1 MNIVNSLWCEA
12 YRPQNIDDTILP
24 KNIKD
29 SFKSFVKKND
39 LPNLLL
45 SGGPGTGKTTIAKAV
60 VRELDYDFMLINGSD
75 SSESGLDSLRTNIRT
90 FASSVSL
97 TGSKKVVIIDEADHL
112 SAAVQPA
119 LRNFMESL
127 SANSRFILTCN
138 YRNRI
143 IEPLQSRLSHFDFF
157 IPKEEKSVL
166 FEQFMNRMT
175 KILDDHEIEY
185 NKRLIAEFVIK
196 HFPDFRK
203 IINELQKFS
212 VSGKIDKSILSAVK
226 EDVVHELYVNMKN
239 KNFTEMRK
247 WVADNLDLPSSDIFR
262 KMFETMGT
270 YVSTKSIPAFVVI
283 LADYQFKSMQVPD
296 QELNLVACLTEV
308 MAEVEFV

>member
-12 YRPQNIDDTILP
+12 YRPRNISDTILP

-29 SFKSFVKKND
+29 SFHAFVKKND

-60 VRELDYDFMLINGSD
+60 VRELDYDFMLVNGSD

-112 SAAVQPA
+112 STAVQPA
-119 LRNFMESL
+119 LRNFMETL

-157 IPKEEKSVL
+157 IPKEEKGVL
-166 FEQFMNRMT
+166 FEEFMSRMT
-175 KILDDHEIEY
+175 KILDDHEVKY
-185 NKRLIAEFVIK
+185 NKRIIAEFVIK

-203 IINELQKFS
+203 IINELQKSS
-212 VSGKIDKSILSAVK
+212 VGGVIDKSILSAVK
-226 EDVVHELYVNMKN
+226 EDAVHELYENMKN

-247 WVADNLDLPSSDIFR
+247 WVADNLDLSSSDVFR
-262 KMFETMGT
+262 KMFETMNT
-270 YVSTKSIPAFVVI
+270 YVSKKSIPAFVVI

>member
-12 YRPQNIDDTILP
+12 YRPKNIDDTILP
-24 KNIKD
+24 KSIKD
-29 SFKSFVKKND
+29 SFKSFVKNND

-60 VRELDYDFMLINGSD
+60 VSELGYDFMLINGSD

-90 FASSVSL
+90 FASSISL

-157 IPKEEKSVL
+157 IPKEEKKEL
-166 FEQFMNRMT
+166 FKQFMDRVSQ
-175 KILDDHEIEY
+175 ILDDHEVKY
-185 NKRLIAEFVIK
+185 NDRVITEFVVK

-203 IINELQKFS
+203 IINELQKS
-212 VSGKIDKSILSAVK
+212 SAGGEIDKSILSAVK
-226 EDVVHELYVNMKN
+226 EDAVHELYENMKT

-247 WVADNLDLPSSDIFR
+247 WVADNLDLSSSDIFR
-262 KMFETMGT
+262 KMFETMNT
-270 YVSTKSIPAFVVI
+270 YISKKSIPAFVVI

>member
-1 MNIVNSLWCEA
+1 MDIVNSLWCEA
-12 YRPQNIDDTILP
+12 YRPKNIDDTILP
-24 KNIKD
+24 KSIKD
-29 SFKSFVKKND
+29 SFNSFVEKND

-60 VRELDYDFMLINGSD
+60 VSELGYDFMLINGSD

-97 TGSKKVVIIDEADHL
+97 TGTKKVVIIDEADHL

-157 IPKEEKSVL
+157 IPKEEKGVL
-166 FEQFMNRMT
+166 FKQFKDRIVQ
-175 KILDDHEIEY
+175 ILTDHEVKY
-185 NKRLIAEFVIK
+185 NDRVIAEFVVK

-203 IINELQKFS
+203 IINELQKS
-212 VSGKIDKSILSAVK
+212 SAGGEIDKSILSAVK
-226 EDVVHELYVNMKN
+226 EDAVHELYENMKT

-247 WVADNLDLPSSDIFR
+247 WVADNLDLSSSDIFR
-262 KMFETMGT
+262 KMFETMNT
-270 YVSTKSIPAFVVI
+270 YISKKSIPAFVVI

>member
-1 MNIVNSLWCEA
+1 MDIVNSLWCEA
-12 YRPQNIDDTILP
+12 YRPKNIDDTILP
-24 KNIKD
+24 KSIKN
-29 SFKSFVKKND
+29 SFKSFVEKND

-60 VRELDYDFMLINGSD
+60 VSELGYDFMLINGSD

-97 TGSKKVVIIDEADHL
+97 TGTKKVVIIDEADHL

-157 IPKEEKSVL
+157 IPKEEKKEL
-166 FEQFMNRMT
+166 FKQFMDRVSQ
-175 KILDDHEIEY
+175 ILDDHEVKY
-185 NKRLIAEFVIK
+185 NDRVIAEFVVK

-203 IINELQKFS
+203 IINELQKS
-212 VSGKIDKSILSAVK
+212 SAGGEIDKSILSAVK
-226 EDVVHELYVNMKN
+226 EDAVHELYENMKT

-247 WVADNLDLPSSDIFR
+247 WVADNLDLSSSDIFR
-262 KMFETMGT
+262 KMFETMNK
-270 YVSTKSIPAFVVI
+270 YVSKQSIPSFVVI

-308 MAEVEFV
+308 MAEVEFN

>member
-12 YRPQNIDDTILP
+12 YRPQTISDTILP

-29 SFKSFVKKND
+29 SFHAFVKKND

-60 VRELDYDFMLINGSD
+60 VRELDYDFMLVNGSD

-119 LRNFMESL
+119 LRNFMETL

-166 FEQFMNRMT
+166 FEEFMNRMT
-175 KILDDHEIEY
+175 KILDDHEVKY
-185 NKRLIAEFVIK
+185 NKRIIAEFVIK

-203 IINELQKFS
+203 IINELQKSS
-212 VSGKIDKSILSAVK
+212 VGGVIDKSILSAVK
-226 EDVVHELYVNMKN
+226 EDAVHELYENMKN

-247 WVADNLDLPSSDIFR
+247 WVADNLDLSSSDVFR
-262 KMFETMGT
+262 KMFETMNT

-308 MAEVEFV
+308 MAEVEFL

>member
-1 MNIVNSLWCEA
+1 M
-12 YRPQNIDDTILP
+12 
-24 KNIKD
+24 
-29 SFKSFVKKND
+29 
-39 LPNLLL
+39 L

-60 VRELDYDFMLINGSD
+60 VSELGYDFMLINGSD

-157 IPKEEKSVL
+157 IPKEEK
-166 FEQFMNRMT
+166 
-175 KILDDHEIEY
+175 K
-185 NKRLIAEFVIK
+185 
-196 HFPDFRK
+196 
-203 IINELQKFS
+203 EL
-212 VSGKIDKSILSAVK
+212 GKK
-226 EDVVHELYVNMKN
+226 
-239 KNFTEMRK
+239 
-247 WVADNLDLPSSDIFR
+247 
-262 KMFETMGT
+262 TMQ
-270 YVSTKSIPAFVVI
+270 
-283 LADYQFKSMQVPD
+283 D
-296 QELNLVACLTEV
+296 
-308 MAEVEFV
+308 

>member
-226 EDVVHELYVNMKN
+226 EDVVHELYENMKT

-247 WVADNLDLPSSDIFR
+247 WVADNLDLSSSDIFR

>member
-12 YRPQNIDDTILP
+12 YRPQNINDTILP
-24 KNIKD
+24 KSIKD
-29 SFKSFVKKND
+29 SFHAFVKKND

-60 VRELDYDFMLINGSD
+60 VRELDYDFMLVNGSD

-112 SAAVQPA
+112 STAVQPA
-119 LRNFMESL
+119 LRNFMETL

-157 IPKEEKSVL
+157 IPKEEKKEL
-166 FEQFMNRMT
+166 GKQFISRIT
-175 KILDDHEIEY
+175 QILNDHDVKY
-185 NKRLIAEFVIK
+185 NERVVAAFVVK

-212 VSGKIDKSILSAVK
+212 VGGEIDKSILTAVK
-226 EDVVHELYVNMKN
+226 EDAVHELYENMKN

-247 WVADNLDLPSSDIFR
+247 WVADNLDLSSSDIFR

-283 LADYQFKSMQVPD
+283 LADYQFKSVQVPD

>member
-1 MNIVNSLWCEA
+1 MDIVNSLWCEA
-12 YRPQNIDDTILP
+12 YRPKNIDDTILP
-24 KNIKD
+24 KSIKN
-29 SFKSFVKKND
+29 SFKSFVEKND

-60 VRELDYDFMLINGSD
+60 VSELGYDFMLINGSD

-157 IPKEEKSVL
+157 IPKEEKKEL
-166 FEQFMNRMT
+166 FKQFMDRVSQ
-175 KILDDHEIEY
+175 ILDDHEVKY
-185 NKRLIAEFVIK
+185 NDRVIAEFVVK

-203 IINELQKFS
+203 IINELQKS
-212 VSGKIDKSILSAVK
+212 SAGGEIDKSILSAVK
-226 EDVVHELYVNMKN
+226 EDAVHELYENMKT

-247 WVADNLDLPSSDIFR
+247 WVADNLDLSSSDIFR
-262 KMFETMGT
+262 KMFETMST
-270 YVSTKSIPAFVVI
+270 YVSKQSIPSFVVI

-308 MAEVEFV
+308 MAEVEFN

>member
-1 MNIVNSLWCEA
+1 MDIVNSLWCEA
-12 YRPQNIDDTILP
+12 YRPQNINDTILP
-24 KNIKD
+24 KSIKD
-29 SFKSFVKKND
+29 SFHAFVKKND

-60 VRELDYDFMLINGSD
+60 VRELDYDFMLIKGSD

-119 LRNFMESL
+119 LRNFMETL

-157 IPKEEKSVL
+157 IPKEEKKEL
-166 FEQFMNRMT
+166 GQQFINRIT
-175 KILDDHEIEY
+175 QILNDHDVKY
-185 NKRLIAEFVIK
+185 NERVVAAFVVK

-212 VSGKIDKSILSAVK
+212 VGGVIDKSILSAVK
-226 EDVVHELYVNMKN
+226 EDAVHELYENMKN

-247 WVADNLDLPSSDIFR
+247 WVADNLDLSSSDIFR
-262 KMFETMGT
+262 KMFETMDT

-283 LADYQFKSMQVPD
+283 LADYQFKSMQGPD

>member
-1 MNIVNSLWCEA
+1 MDIVNSLWCEA
-12 YRPQNIDDTILP
+12 YRPKNINDTILP
-24 KNIKD
+24 KNIKN
-29 SFKSFVKKND
+29 SFKSFVEKND

-60 VRELDYDFMLINGSD
+60 VSELGYDFMLINGSD

-90 FASSVSL
+90 FASSISL

-157 IPKEEKSVL
+157 IPKEEKKEL
-166 FEQFMNRMT
+166 FKQFMDRVSQ
-175 KILDDHEIEY
+175 ILDDHEVKY
-185 NKRLIAEFVIK
+185 NDRVIAEFVVK

-203 IINELQKFS
+203 IINELQKS
-212 VSGKIDKSILSAVK
+212 SAGGEIDKSILSAVK
-226 EDVVHELYVNMKN
+226 EDAVHELYENMKT

-247 WVADNLDLPSSDIFR
+247 WVADNLDLSSSDIFR
-262 KMFETMGT
+262 KMFETMST
-270 YVSTKSIPAFVVI
+270 YVSKQSIPSFVVI

>member
-1 MNIVNSLWCEA
+1 MDIVNSLWCEA
-12 YRPQNIDDTILP
+12 YRPKNIDDTILP
-24 KNIKD
+24 KSIKN
-29 SFKSFVKKND
+29 SFKSFVEKND

-60 VRELDYDFMLINGSD
+60 VSELGYDFMLINGSD

-97 TGSKKVVIIDEADHL
+97 TGTKKVVIIDEADHL

-157 IPKEEKSVL
+157 IPKEEKKEL
-166 FEQFMNRMT
+166 FKQFMDRVS
-175 KILDDHEIEY
+175 KILDDHEVKY
-185 NKRLIAEFVIK
+185 NDRVIAEFVVK

-203 IINELQKFS
+203 IINELQKS
-212 VSGKIDKSILSAVK
+212 SAGGEIDKSILSAVK
-226 EDVVHELYVNMKN
+226 EDAVHELYENMKT

-247 WVADNLDLPSSDIFR
+247 WVADNLDLSSSDIFR
-262 KMFETMGT
+262 KMFETMST
-270 YVSTKSIPAFVVI
+270 YVSKQSIPSFVVI

-308 MAEVEFV
+308 MAEVEFN

>member
-1 MNIVNSLWCEA
+1 MDIVNSLWCEA
-12 YRPQNIDDTILP
+12 YRPKNIDDTILP
-24 KNIKD
+24 KSIKN
-29 SFKSFVKKND
+29 SFKSFVEKND

-60 VRELDYDFMLINGSD
+60 VSELGYDFMLINGSD

-90 FASSVSL
+90 FASSISL

-157 IPKEEKSVL
+157 IPKEEKKEL
-166 FEQFMNRMT
+166 FKQFMDRVS
-175 KILDDHEIEY
+175 KILDDHEVKY
-185 NKRLIAEFVIK
+185 NDRVIAEFVVK

-203 IINELQKFS
+203 IINELQKS
-212 VSGKIDKSILSAVK
+212 SAGGEIDKSILSAVK
-226 EDVVHELYVNMKN
+226 EDAVHELYENMKT

-247 WVADNLDLPSSDIFR
+247 WVADNLDLSSSDIFR
-262 KMFETMGT
+262 KMFETMST
-270 YVSTKSIPAFVVI
+270 YVSKQSIPSFVVI

-308 MAEVEFV
+308 MAEVEFN

>member
-1 MNIVNSLWCEA
+1 MDIVNSLWCEA
-12 YRPQNIDDTILP
+12 YRPKNIDDTILP
-24 KNIKD
+24 KNIKN
-29 SFKSFVKKND
+29 SFKSFVEKND

-60 VRELDYDFMLINGSD
+60 VSELGYDFMLINGSD

-157 IPKEEKSVL
+157 IPKEEKKEL
-166 FEQFMNRMT
+166 FKQFMDRVS
-175 KILDDHEIEY
+175 KILDDHEVKY
-185 NKRLIAEFVIK
+185 NDRVIAEFVVK

-203 IINELQKFS
+203 IINELQKS
-212 VSGKIDKSILSAVK
+212 SAGGEIDKSILSAVK
-226 EDVVHELYVNMKN
+226 EDAVHELYENMKT

-247 WVADNLDLPSSDIFR
+247 WVADNLDLSSSDIFR
-262 KMFETMGT
+262 KMFETMST
-270 YVSTKSIPAFVVI
+270 YVSKQSIPSFVVI

>member
-12 YRPQNIDDTILP
+12 YRPQTISDTILP

-29 SFKSFVKKND
+29 SFHAFVKKND

-60 VRELDYDFMLINGSD
+60 VRELDYDFMLVNGSD

-119 LRNFMESL
+119 LRNFMETL

-166 FEQFMNRMT
+166 FEEFMNRMT
-175 KILDDHEIEY
+175 KILDDHEVKY
-185 NKRLIAEFVIK
+185 NKRIIAEFVIK

-203 IINELQKFS
+203 IINELQKSS
-212 VSGKIDKSILSAVK
+212 VGGVIDKSILSAVK
-226 EDVVHELYVNMKN
+226 EDAVHELYENMKN

-247 WVADNLDLPSSDIFR
+247 WVADNLDLSSSDVFR
-262 KMFETMGT
+262 KMFETMNT

>member
-1 MNIVNSLWCEA
+1 MDIVNSLWCEA
-12 YRPQNIDDTILP
+12 YRPKNIDDTILP
-24 KNIKD
+24 KNIKN
-29 SFKSFVKKND
+29 SFKSFVEKND

-60 VRELDYDFMLINGSD
+60 VSELGYDFMLINGSD
-75 SSESGLDSLRTNIRT
+75 SSESGLASLRCNIRT

-143 IEPLQSRLSHFDFF
+143 IEPLQSRLSHFDIF
-157 IPKEEKSVL
+157 IPKEEKKEL
-166 FEQFMNRMT
+166 FKQFMDRVSQ
-175 KILDDHEIEY
+175 ILDDHEVKY
-185 NKRLIAEFVIK
+185 NDRVIAEFVVK

-203 IINELQKFS
+203 IINELQKS
-212 VSGKIDKSILSAVK
+212 SAGGEIDKSILSAVK
-226 EDVVHELYVNMKN
+226 EDAVHELYENMKT

-247 WVADNLDLPSSDIFR
+247 WVADNLDLSSSDIFR
-262 KMFETMGT
+262 KMFETMST
-270 YVSTKSIPAFVVI
+270 YVSKQSIPSFVVI

>member
-12 YRPQNIDDTILP
+12 YRPQTISDTILP

-29 SFKSFVKKND
+29 SFHAFVKKND

-60 VRELDYDFMLINGSD
+60 VRELDYDFMLVNGSD

-119 LRNFMESL
+119 LRNFMETL

-166 FEQFMNRMT
+166 FEEFMNRMT
-175 KILDDHEIEY
+175 KILDDHEVKY
-185 NKRLIAEFVIK
+185 NKRIIAEFVIK

-203 IINELQKFS
+203 IINELQKSS
-212 VSGKIDKSILSAVK
+212 VGGVIDKSILSAVK
-226 EDVVHELYVNMKN
+226 EDAVHELYENMKN

-247 WVADNLDLPSSDIFR
+247 WVADNLDLSSSDVFR
-262 KMFETMGT
+262 KMFETMNT

-308 MAEVEFV
+308 MAEVEFG

>member
-1 MNIVNSLWCEA
+1 MDIVNSLWCEA
-12 YRPQNIDDTILP
+12 YRPKNIDDTILP
-24 KNIKD
+24 KSIKD
-29 SFKSFVKKND
+29 SFKSFVEKND

-60 VRELDYDFMLINGSD
+60 VSELGYDFMLINGSD

-97 TGSKKVVIIDEADHL
+97 TGTKKVVIIDEADPL

-157 IPKEEKSVL
+157 IPKEEKKEL
-166 FEQFMNRMT
+166 GKQFISRIN
-175 KILDDHEIEY
+175 KILDDHEVNYDGRVI
-185 NKRLIAEFVIK
+185 IEFVIK

-212 VSGKIDKSILSAVK
+212 VGGEIDKSILSAVK
-226 EDVVHELYVNMKN
+226 EDAVHELYENMKT

-247 WVADNLDLPSSDIFR
+247 WVADNLDLSSSDIFR
-262 KMFETMGT
+262 KMFETMNK
-270 YVSTKSIPAFVVI
+270 YVSKQSIPSFVVI

-308 MAEVEFV
+308 MAEVEFN

>member
-1 MNIVNSLWCEA
+1 MDIVNSLWCEA
-12 YRPQNIDDTILP
+12 YRPKNIDDTILP
-24 KNIKD
+24 KSIKD
-29 SFKSFVKKND
+29 SFKSFVEKND

-60 VRELDYDFMLINGSD
+60 VSELGYDFMLINGSD

-97 TGSKKVVIIDEADHL
+97 TGTKKVVIIDEADHL

-157 IPKEEKSVL
+157 IPKEEKKEL
-166 FEQFMNRMT
+166 FKQFMDRVSQ
-175 KILDDHEIEY
+175 ILDDHEVKY
-185 NKRLIAEFVIK
+185 NDRVIAEFVVK

-203 IINELQKFS
+203 IINELQKS
-212 VSGKIDKSILSAVK
+212 SAGGEIDKSILSAVK
-226 EDVVHELYVNMKN
+226 EDAVHELYENMKT

-247 WVADNLDLPSSDIFR
+247 WVADNLDLSSSDIFR
-262 KMFETMGT
+262 KMFETMST
-270 YVSTKSIPAFVVI
+270 YVSKQSIPSFVVI

-308 MAEVEFV
+308 MAEVEFN

>member
-1 MNIVNSLWCEA
+1 MDIVNSLWCEA
-12 YRPQNIDDTILP
+12 YRPKNIDDTILP
-24 KNIKD
+24 KSIKN
-29 SFKSFVKKND
+29 SFKSFVEKND

-60 VRELDYDFMLINGSD
+60 VSELGYDFMLINGSD

-157 IPKEEKSVL
+157 IPTEEKKEL
-166 FEQFMNRMT
+166 GKQFISRVKN
-175 KILDDHEIEY
+175 ILTDHKVEY
-185 NKRLIAEFVIK
+185 DERVIIEFVIK

-212 VSGKIDKSILSAVK
+212 VGGEIDKSILSAVK
-226 EDVVHELYVNMKN
+226 EDAVHELYENMKT

-247 WVADNLDLPSSDIFR
+247 WVADNLDLSSSDIFR
-262 KMFETMGT
+262 KMFETMNK
-270 YVSTKSIPAFVVI
+270 YVSKQSIPSFVVI

-308 MAEVEFV
+308 MAEVEFN

>member
-1 MNIVNSLWCEA
+1 MDIVNSLWCEA
-12 YRPQNIDDTILP
+12 YRPQNINDTILP
-24 KNIKD
+24 KSIKD
-29 SFKSFVKKND
+29 SFHAFVKKND

-119 LRNFMESL
+119 LRNFMETL

-157 IPKEEKSVL
+157 IPKEEKKEL
-166 FEQFMNRMT
+166 GQQFINRIT
-175 KILDDHEIEY
+175 QILNDHDVKY
-185 NKRLIAEFVIK
+185 NERVVAAFVVK

-212 VSGKIDKSILSAVK
+212 VGGVIDKSILSAVK
-226 EDVVHELYVNMKN
+226 EDAVHELYENMKT

-247 WVADNLDLPSSDIFR
+247 WVADNLDLSSSDIFR
-262 KMFETMGT
+262 KMFETMNT
-270 YVSTKSIPAFVVI
+270 YISKKSIPAFVVI

>member
-1 MNIVNSLWCEA
+1 MDIVNSLWCEA
-12 YRPQNIDDTILP
+12 YRPKNIDDTILP
-24 KNIKD
+24 KSIKN
-29 SFKSFVKKND
+29 SFKSFVEKND

-60 VRELDYDFMLINGSD
+60 VSELGYDFMLINGSD

-97 TGSKKVVIIDEADHL
+97 TGTKKVVIIDEADHL

-157 IPKEEKSVL
+157 IPKEEKKEL
-166 FEQFMNRMT
+166 FKQFMDRVSQ
-175 KILDDHEIEY
+175 ILDDHEVKY
-185 NKRLIAEFVIK
+185 NDRVIAEFVVK

-203 IINELQKFS
+203 IINELQKS
-212 VSGKIDKSILSAVK
+212 SAGGEIDKSILSAVK
-226 EDVVHELYVNMKN
+226 EDAVHELYENMKT

-247 WVADNLDLPSSDIFR
+247 WVADNLDLSSSDIFR
-262 KMFETMGT
+262 KMFETMST
-270 YVSTKSIPAFVVI
+270 YVSKQSIPSFVVI

-308 MAEVEFV
+308 MAEVEFN

>member
-12 YRPQNIDDTILP
+12 YRPKNIDDTILP
-24 KNIKD
+24 KSIKN
-29 SFKSFVKKND
+29 SFKSFVEKND

-60 VRELDYDFMLINGSD
+60 VSELGYDFMLINGSD

-157 IPKEEKSVL
+157 IPKEEKKEL
-166 FEQFMNRMT
+166 FKQFMDRVSQ
-175 KILDDHEIEY
+175 ILDDHEVKY
-185 NKRLIAEFVIK
+185 NDRVIAEFVVK

-203 IINELQKFS
+203 IINELQKS
-212 VSGKIDKSILSAVK
+212 SAGGEIDKSILSAVK
-226 EDVVHELYVNMKN
+226 EDAVHELYENMKT

-247 WVADNLDLPSSDIFR
+247 WVADNLDLSSSDIFR
-262 KMFETMGT
+262 KMFETMNK
-270 YVSTKSIPAFVVI
+270 YVSKQSIPSFVVI

>member
-12 YRPQNIDDTILP
+12 YRPRNISDTILP

-29 SFKSFVKKND
+29 SFHAFVKKND

-90 FASSVSL
+90 FASSISL

-119 LRNFMESL
+119 LRNFMETL

-166 FEQFMNRMT
+166 FEQFMDRMT
-175 KILDDHEIEY
+175 KILDDHEVKY
-185 NKRLIAEFVIK
+185 NKRIIAEFVIK

-203 IINELQKFS
+203 IINELQKSS
-212 VSGKIDKSILSAVK
+212 VGGVIDKSILSAVK
-226 EDVVHELYVNMKN
+226 EDAVHELYENMKN

-247 WVADNLDLPSSDIFR
+247 WVADNLDLSSSDVFR
-262 KMFETMGT
+262 KMFETMNT
-270 YVSTKSIPAFVVI
+270 YVSKKSIPAFVVI

-308 MAEVEFV
+308 MAEVEFM

>member
-1 MNIVNSLWCEA
+1 MDIVNSLWCEA
-12 YRPQNIDDTILP
+12 YRPKNIDDTILP
-24 KNIKD
+24 KSIKD
-29 SFKSFVKKND
+29 SFKSFVEKND

-60 VRELDYDFMLINGSD
+60 VSELGYDFMLINGSD

-97 TGSKKVVIIDEADHL
+97 TGTKKVVIIDEADHL

-157 IPKEEKSVL
+157 IPKEEKKEL
-166 FEQFMNRMT
+166 FKQFMDRVSQ
-175 KILDDHEIEY
+175 ILDDHEVKY
-185 NKRLIAEFVIK
+185 NDRVIAEFVVK

-203 IINELQKFS
+203 IINELQKS
-212 VSGKIDKSILSAVK
+212 SAGGEIDKSILSAVK
-226 EDVVHELYVNMKN
+226 EDAVHELYENMKT

-247 WVADNLDLPSSDIFR
+247 WVADNLDLSSSDIFR
-262 KMFETMGT
+262 KMFETMST
-270 YVSTKSIPAFVVI
+270 YVSKQSIPSFVVI

>member
-12 YRPQNIDDTILP
+12 YRPQTISDTILP

-29 SFKSFVKKND
+29 SFHAFVKKND

-60 VRELDYDFMLINGSD
+60 VRELDYDFMLVNGSD

-119 LRNFMESL
+119 LRNFMETL

-166 FEQFMNRMT
+166 FEEFMNRMT
-175 KILDDHEIEY
+175 KILDDHEVKY
-185 NKRLIAEFVIK
+185 NKRIIAEFVIK

-203 IINELQKFS
+203 IINELQKSS
-212 VSGKIDKSILSAVK
+212 VGGVIDKSILSAVK
-226 EDVVHELYVNMKN
+226 EDAVHELYENMKN

-247 WVADNLDLPSSDIFR
+247 WVADNLDLSSSDVFR
-262 KMFETMGT
+262 KMFETMNT

-283 LADYQFKSMQVPD
+283 LADYQFKSMQVSD

-308 MAEVEFV
+308 MAEVEFL